1 MSSDANGLQSPS
13 PTSNVRVDMILRPP
27 LARLGVLGL
36 LLSAAALAAAG
47 CGNPTKPAA
56 QINITYDTLTAYSL
70 SNADPTQPTAFYLAS
85 SSLVVPDGSMAFD
98 IAFNVEGNNVV
109 VYPVKLVVTAA
120 GVPRVVGLQLM
131 HNVSFD
137 QITIA
142 NHNGYEFN
150 DSLLVA
156 PGQIFEV
163 VSQNTTACTAVSIT
177 SQELLYGKFQI
188 DSIDQSSGLI
198 HFRAVVDPD
207 CDYDTLVPGA
217 IPSH

>member
-1 MSSDANGLQSPS
+1 
-13 PTSNVRVDMILRPP
+13 MIFRAPP
-27 LARLGVLGL
+27 VRLGVVCVF
-36 LLSAAALAAAG
+36 LSLAALAAAG

-56 QINITYDTLTAYSL
+56 QIAIAYDTLVSYSL
-70 SNADPTQPTAFYLAS
+70 ASAAATQPTAFDLGTNQ
-85 SSLVVPDGSMAFD
+85 LLVPDGSLGFD

-109 VYPVKLVVTAA
+109 IYPAKEVVTAA
-120 GVPRVVGLQLM
+120 GFPRVVGLQLIQ
-131 HNVSFD
+131 HVPFD
-137 QITIA
+137 AITIA

-163 VSQNTTACTAVSIT
+163 VSQNTTVCTAINIT

-188 DSIDQSSGLI
+188 DSIDASSGLI
-198 HFRAVVDPD
+198 HFRAVVDED